1 MPVIMREACACKWRR
16 FRWWIRPDPAI
27 RGCRVPGQTTEQ
39 EHLIVSV
46 GEILLERGKITAD
59 QLNAAMA
66 ARRSSSERL
75 DRILVRM
82 GFVDERDVLE
92 IQGEQMSMP
101 VVDLASVQIDQQLLR
116 MVPARLVHKRGLI
129 PIEKT
134 ADTLRIATADPFD
147 FTAHD
152 ELRMLTG
159 LKVEP
164 VLASEVEIQRL
175 IRQHFGVG
183 GSTIDEMIDED
194 SDQENGVELLTE
206 SIDDNGDLVEMAQEA
221 TVVRLVN
228 DILTEAIRD
237 HASDIHIEPYENDLK
252 IRYRID
258 GVLQNT
264 TLPPQIRRF
273 QAAIIS
279 RIKIMSNL
287 NIAEKRLP
295 QDGGFKARIHGREI
309 DFRVSVIPTSY
320 GEAVVLRILDRQ
332 SINLSLQQLGM
343 DNEVLDTFESLI
355 TRPHGIILVTGPTGS
370 GKTTTLYAAL
380 HTIVSDKIKILTIED
395 PIEYYLEGINQV
407 QINEKIGL
415 NFARALRSF
424 LRHDPDV
431 VLVGEIRDKET
442 AEVAINA
449 SLTGHLVFSTLHT
462 NDASGANTRLLDM
475 GVEPFLVSSSVE
487 GILAQRLVRTICPH
501 CKESYEPDR
510 HALPPDFELPRNTPL
525 YRGRG
530 CRECR
535 RIGYKGRIGIFELM
549 MMTDEIRELIVNRE
563 SAGRIRDA
571 ARRTGLRLLREDGW
585 DKVRAGHTT
594 PEEVLRVSKA

>member
-1 MPVIMREACACKWRR
+1 M
-16 FRWWIRPDPAI
+16 
-27 RGCRVPGQTTEQ
+27 
-39 EHLIVSV
+39 SV
-46 GEILLERGKITAD
+46 GEILVEKGKIRPEHL
-59 QLNAAMA
+59 QAALA
-66 ARRSSSERL
+66 ARKSPQERV
-75 DRILVRM
+75 DQILVRM
-82 GFVDERDVLE
+82 GFVEEREVLE
-92 IQGEQMSMP
+92 VLGEQMSID
-101 VVDLASVQIDQQLLR
+101 VVDLTQVTIDKDLLKI
-116 MVPARLVHKRGLI
+116 MPTRLVHKRGLI

-134 ADTLRIATADPFD
+134 ADTLRVATADPFD
-147 FTAHD
+147 FTALD

-159 LKVEP
+159 LKVEAK
-164 VLASEVEIQRL
+164 LASASEIQRL
-175 IRQHFGVG
+175 IRQYFGVG
-183 GSTIDEMIDED
+183 GSTIDEMIEEQPEEED
-194 SDQENGVELLTE
+194 VELLSE
-206 SIDDNGDLVEMAQEA
+206 SVDENGDLVEMAQEA

-228 DILTEAIRD
+228 EILTEAIRD
-237 HASDIHIEPYENDLK
+237 KASDIHIEPYEHDLK

-264 TLPPQIRRF
+264 VLPPKIERF

-309 DFRVSVIPTSY
+309 DFRVSIIPTGY
-320 GEAVVLRILDRQ
+320 GEAVVMRILDRQ

-343 DNEVLDTFESLI
+343 ETEVLTQFERMI
-355 TRPHGIILVTGPTGS
+355 RMPHGIILVTGPTGS

-380 HTIVSDKIKILTIED
+380 HTIVSDEIKILTIED
-395 PIEYYLEGINQV
+395 PIEYYLDGINQV
-407 QINEKIGL
+407 QTNEKIGL

-431 VLVGEIRDKET
+431 VLVGEIRDRET

-462 NDASGANTRLLDM
+462 NDSSGATTRLLDM

-487 GILAQRLVRTICPH
+487 CILAQRLVRTICPH

-510 HALPPDFELPRNTPL
+510 DALPQDFQLDKGEIL
-525 YRGRG
+525 YRGLG

-535 RIGYKGRIGIFELM
+535 RVGYRGRIGIYELLLM
-549 MMTDEIRELIVNRE
+549 NDELRELVVQRG
-563 SAGRIRDA
+563 SAGRIRHVA
-571 ARRTGLRLLREDGW
+571 MQNGLRLLRQDGW

-594 PEEVLRVSKA
+594 CEEVLRVTNAG

>member
-1 MPVIMREACACKWRR
+1 
-16 FRWWIRPDPAI
+16 
-27 RGCRVPGQTTEQ
+27 
-39 EHLIVSV
+39 VSV
-46 GEILLERGKITAD
+46 GEILLERGKIRPEHL
-59 QLNAAMA
+59 QAALA
-66 ARRSSSERL
+66 ARKNPQERI
-75 DRILVRM
+75 DQILVRM
-82 GFVDERDVLE
+82 GFVEERDVLE
-92 IQGEQMSMP
+92 ALGEQMSIA
-101 VVDLASVQIDQQLLR
+101 VVDLAQITIDRDLLKL
-116 MVPARLVHKRGLI
+116 MPTRLVHKRGLI

-134 ADTLRIATADPFD
+134 ADTLRVATADPYD
-147 FTAHD
+147 YTAID

-159 LKVEP
+159 LKVDP
-164 VLASEVEIQRL
+164 VLASATEIQRL

-183 GSTIDEMIDED
+183 GSTIDEMIEDQPEDED
-194 SDQENGVELLTE
+194 VELLSDSVDE
-206 SIDDNGDLVEMAQEA
+206 NGDLVEMAQEA

-228 DILTEAIRD
+228 EILTEAIRD
-237 HASDIHIEPYENDLK
+237 KASDIHIEPYEHTLK

-264 TLPPQIRRF
+264 ALPPKIERF

-309 DFRVSVIPTSY
+309 DFRVSIIPTGY
-320 GEAVVLRILDRQ
+320 GEAVVMRILDRQ

-343 DNEVLDTFESLI
+343 GSDVLTEFERLI
-355 TRPHGIILVTGPTGS
+355 RMPHGIVLVTGPTGS

-380 HTIVSDKIKILTIED
+380 HTIVCDEIKILTIED
-395 PIEYYLEGINQV
+395 PIEYYLDGINQV
-407 QINEKIGL
+407 QTSEKIGL

-431 VLVGEIRDKET
+431 ILVGEIRDRET

-462 NDASGANTRLLDM
+462 NDSSGATTRLLDM

-501 CKESYEPDR
+501 CKEAYEPDR
-510 HALPPDFELPRNTPL
+510 EALPQDFKIEKGQVL
-525 YRGRG
+525 YRGIG

-535 RIGYKGRIGIFELM
+535 QVGYRGRIGIYELLM
-549 MMTDEIRELIVNRE
+549 MNDEIRELVVQRG
-563 SAGRIRDA
+563 SAGRIRHV
-571 ARRTGLRLLREDGW
+571 GLNNGLKLLRQDGW
-585 DKVRAGHTT
+585 DKVLAGHTT
-594 PEEVLRVSKA
+594 CEEVLRVTNVG

>member
-1 MPVIMREACACKWRR
+1 
-16 FRWWIRPDPAI
+16 
-27 RGCRVPGQTTEQ
+27 
-39 EHLIVSV
+39 VSI
-46 GEILLERGKITAD
+46 GEILLERGKISAD
-59 QLNAAMA
+59 ELQAAIA
-66 ARRSSSERL
+66 ARKNPHDRI

-82 GFVDERDVLE
+82 GFINEREVLKVL
-92 IQGEQMSMP
+92 GEQMSIA
-101 VVDLASVQIDQQLLR
+101 VVDLTETQIDVALLKG
-116 MVPARLVHKRGLI
+116 MPTRLIHKRQLI

-134 ADTLRIATADPFD
+134 EDTLRVATADPYD
-147 FTAHD
+147 ITAFD

-159 LKVEP
+159 LKIEP
-164 VLASEVEIQRL
+164 VLASESEIQRL

-183 GSTIDEMIDED
+183 GSTIGEMIEEQAEDE
-194 SDQENGVELLTE
+194 EIELLSE
-206 SIDDNGDLVEMAQEA
+206 SVDENGDLVEMAQEA
-221 TVVRLVN
+221 TVVKLVN
-228 DILTEAIRD
+228 EILTEAIRD
-237 HASDIHIEPYENDLK
+237 KASDIHIEPYETELK
-252 IRYRID
+252 FRYRID
-258 GVLQNT
+258 GVLQQT
-264 TLPPQIRRF
+264 AVPAQIQRF

-295 QDGGFKARIHGREI
+295 QDGGFKARIQGREI
-309 DFRVSVIPTSY
+309 DFRVSVIPTGY

-332 SINLSLQQLGM
+332 AINLSLPQLGM
-343 DNEVLDTFESLI
+343 ADEVLENFESLI

-407 QINEKIGL
+407 QTREKIGL
-415 NFARALRSF
+415 TFARALRSF

-431 VLVGEIRDKET
+431 ILVGEIRDRET

-462 NDASGANTRLLDM
+462 NDASGANTRMLDM

-487 GILAQRLVRTICPH
+487 GILAQRLVRMVCPH
-501 CKESYEPDR
+501 CREAYDPDLS
-510 HALPPDFELPRNTPL
+510 ALPNDLILEPGQQL

-535 RIGYKGRIGIFELM
+535 HIGYKGRLGIFELLM
-549 MMTDEIRELIVNRE
+549 MNDEVRELIVQRA
-563 SAGRIRDA
+563 SAGRIQELA
-571 ARRTGLRLLREDGW
+571 MKQGLKLLRLDGW
-585 DKVRAGHTT
+585 EKVRKGLTT
-594 PEEVLRVSKA
+594 PAEVLRVTKA

>member
-1 MPVIMREACACKWRR
+1 MSI
-16 FRWWIRPDPAI
+16 
-27 RGCRVPGQTTEQ
+27 
-39 EHLIVSV
+39 
-46 GEILLERGKITAD
+46 GEILLEQGKITPEHL
-59 QLNAAMA
+59 QAALA
-66 ARRSSSERL
+66 ARRSPQDRL

-82 GFVDERDVLE
+82 GFVEERDVLE
-92 IQGEQMSMP
+92 VLGELMSVP
-101 VVDLASVQIDQQLLR
+101 VVDLSQVEIDESLLR
-116 MVPARLVHKRGLI
+116 EIQKLSRLVQKRGLI
-129 PIEKT
+129 PIEKSNGV
-134 ADTLRIATADPFD
+134 LRVATADPYD
-147 FTAHD
+147 ITAFD

-159 LKVEP
+159 LKVEQ
-164 VLASEVEIQRL
+164 VLASESEIQRL

-183 GSTIDEMIDED
+183 GSTIDEMIEDEAGEED
-194 SDQENGVELLTE
+194 VELLSE
-206 SIDDNGDLVEMAQEA
+206 SVDENGDLVEMAQEA
-221 TVVRLVN
+221 TVVKLVN
-228 DILTEAIRD
+228 EILTEAIRD
-237 HASDIHIEPYENDLK
+237 KASDIHIEPYENDLK

-309 DFRVSVIPTSY
+309 DFRVSVMPTGF
-320 GEAVVLRILDRQ
+320 GEGVVLRILDRQ

-343 DNEVLDTFESLI
+343 NDEVLEKFESLI
-355 TRPHGIILVTGPTGS
+355 TRPHGIVLVSGPTGS

-380 HTIVSDKIKILTIED
+380 HTIVSDEIKILTIED

-407 QINEKIGL
+407 QTTEKIGL
-415 NFARALRSF
+415 TFARALRSF

-431 VLVGEIRDKET
+431 ILVGEIRDAET

-462 NDASGANTRLLDM
+462 NDSAGANTRLLDM

-501 CKESYEPDR
+501 CKEAYKPDR
-510 HALPPDFELPRNTPL
+510 AQLPPDFDLDPDQEL
-525 YRGRG
+525 YRGKG

-535 RIGYKGRIGIFELM
+535 RVGYKGRLGIFELLM
-549 MMTDEIRELIVNRE
+549 LNEELRELVVQRA
-563 SAGRIRDA
+563 SASRIQQA
-571 ARRTGLRLLREDGW
+571 AMNSGLRLLREDGW